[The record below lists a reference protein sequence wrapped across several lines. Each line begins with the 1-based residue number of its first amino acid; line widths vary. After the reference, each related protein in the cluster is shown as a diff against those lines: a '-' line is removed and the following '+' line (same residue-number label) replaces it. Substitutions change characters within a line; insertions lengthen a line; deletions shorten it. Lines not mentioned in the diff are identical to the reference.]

1 MATLAPGPAYQEQ
14 DGYGYPADP
23 DAAYY
28 GQADQSRYG
37 SFGLRSVLAMIRA
50 NLVFIIAIVAAA
62 LLLALILTLL
72 DTPRYTAATTLQ
84 VNEQANRVLG
94 EDKDTND
101 EYVPAWDT
109 ERFLQTQIDVL
120 NSRGIAE
127 RVAKRLKLFG
137 NAEFYKALEL
147 EPPAAGSPQSM
158 IRDDTLSLLQGSLQT
173 DLPSNSRIVTIRFE
187 STDPAFSARVAN
199 AFAAEFIAANLQR
212 KFDSSAYARNF
223 VAQQLAEAKTRLE
236 ASELAVNSYARQAG
250 LIRTRDALRNDQ
262 AGEQAGGS
270 VTTASLVQ
278 LNEAANQARTARIG
292 AQGRWE
298 AMSGNDPLNARDVIV
313 NQSVQQLLT
322 RRAEIRA
329 ELREERAKHLEEH
342 PTVIQLRAQ
351 ADEADRQLNVVVNA
365 VRQSVRAEYEAA
377 RSAEANLAQQ
387 VARLKNDTLAEQ
399 QRSVQYNLLARE
411 ADTNRTI
418 YDGLLQRY
426 KELNAAAGI
435 TASNISVID
444 DADPPLY
451 PSSPNL
457 FLNLALALFSGLGIA
472 ALVVLGREQFDDSI
486 RVPEDVEAK
495 LHLPLLGVI
504 PKSDADPEAA
514 LADPKSVLSE
524 AYNSLGGSLLYS
536 TTEGLPEVILV
547 TSAQP
552 SEGKSTTSLAIAGG
566 FARIGKRTVLID
578 MDLRRPSIHRRVG
591 LDNDRGMSNL
601 LTSHNPVETVLQD
614 SAQANLKVISSGP
627 VPPSPTELIA
637 SPRMRALIEELSEK
651 FDVVVVDSSPILGLA
666 DAPLMAA
673 LADGVIV
680 IVEADR
686 GRRGSL
692 KSSLRRLRSMR
703 PVILGAVLTKFDPK
717 KLANRY
723 SEYYGYEYYQY
734 RHDDADPASS
744 RRGA

>member
-1 MATLAPGPAYQEQ
+1 MATLAPGAAYQDPE
-14 DGYGYPADP
+14 GYGYGPDH

-37 SFGLRSVLAMIRA
+37 SFGLRSILAMIRA
-50 NLVFIIAIVAAA
+50 NLVFIVAIVAAA
-62 LLLALILTLL
+62 LLLALIMTML
-72 DTPRYTAATTLQ
+72 DTPRYTASTTLQ

-94 EDKDTND
+94 EDQDTND

-137 NAEFYKALEL
+137 NPEFYRAFEGD
-147 EPPAAGSPQSM
+147 PPAAGSPQSM
-158 IRDDTLSLLQGSLQT
+158 IRDDALSLLQGHLQT

-187 STDPAFSARVAN
+187 STDPAFSAKVAN
-199 AFAAEFIAANLQR
+199 AFATEFIASNLQR

-236 ASELAVNSYARQAG
+236 ASELAVNSYAREAG
-250 LIRTRDALRNDQ
+250 LIRTRDALRNDE
-262 AGEQAGGS
+262 AGAQVGGS

-278 LNEAANQARTARIG
+278 LNETANAARAARIG

-298 AMSGNDPLNARDVIV
+298 AMSGNDPLNARDVV
-313 NQSVQQLLT
+313 TNQSVQQLLT

-365 VRQSVRAEYEAA
+365 VRQSVKAEYEAA
-377 RSAEANLAQQ
+377 RSAEANLADQ

-435 TASNISVID
+435 TASNVSVID

-457 FLNLALALFSGLGIA
+457 FLNLALALFAGLGIA

-591 LDNDRGMSNL
+591 LDNEKGMSNL
-601 LTSHNPVETVLQD
+601 LTSHNPVETVLRN

-734 RHDDADPASS
+734 RHDDATLASDA
-744 RRGA
+744 RGA